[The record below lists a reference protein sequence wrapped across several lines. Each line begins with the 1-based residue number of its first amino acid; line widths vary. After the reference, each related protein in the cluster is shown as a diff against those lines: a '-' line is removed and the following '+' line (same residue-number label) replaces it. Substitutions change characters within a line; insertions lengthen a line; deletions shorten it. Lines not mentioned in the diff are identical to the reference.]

1 MIKSKLAEVNTSV
14 NIEILDNGYTVEV
27 SGRDDKGDW
36 KSCRLYCADVEEVS
50 RVLEETADLYEN

>member
-36 KSCRLYCADVEEVS
+36 KNCRVYCEDVNEVS
-50 RVLEETADLYEN
+50 RILEETVSLYEN

>member
-1 MIKSKLAEVNTSV
+1 MIRSKFVEVSTNI

-36 KSCRLYCADVEEVS
+36 KNCKLYCMNIEELS
-50 RVLEETADLYEN
+50 QVLEETANLYVN